1 MISEKKNNVLYNIS
15 KKFKLNF
22 IEHKGYIGG
31 RYSVLSEVGLIPA
44 YLMGLNIT
52 KFRKR
57 ILSHLIKKTYL
68 IKTALKLANI
78 FQQKSSKYYP
88 LKLLTSPR
96 QIFILVTTVNCEG
109 LEKKNKVFANCIH
122 CSKIITVSP
131 VIFRWT

>member
-52 KFRKR
+52 KLRKR
-57 ILSHLIKKTYL
+57 ILSHLIKKYL

-78 FQQKSSKYYP
+78 FQQKKFKTLSS
-88 LKLLTSPR
+88 
-96 QIFILVTTVNCEG
+96 
-109 LEKKNKVFANCIH
+109 
-122 CSKIITVSP
+122 
-131 VIFRWT
+131 